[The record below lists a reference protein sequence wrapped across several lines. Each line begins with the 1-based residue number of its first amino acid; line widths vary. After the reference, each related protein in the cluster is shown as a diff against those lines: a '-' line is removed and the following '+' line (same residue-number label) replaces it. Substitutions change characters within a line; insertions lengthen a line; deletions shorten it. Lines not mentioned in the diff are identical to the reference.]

1 MLRRPLQLTEYKIPE
16 LLVLRQW
23 VNCVPEQYRP
33 CPEGWAQHGASCF
46 QYNDTAVS
54 QREAAETCYQH
65 GAHLVII
72 DDDSENS
79 FVEGK
84 GVYYKGARV
93 FWHPDIQ
100 GSRRGQEILEERG
113 GDGPSS

>member
-1 MLRRPLQLTEYKIPE
+1 MKVNFMLRRPLQLTEYKIPE

-93 FWHPDIQ
+93 F
-100 GSRRGQEILEERG
+100 
-113 GDGPSS
+113 